1 MVTIHAPLNSG
12 FLSQERADQLA
23 ASGLFADEPE
33 GLSAAWPAVCDRWDG
48 AVERARR
55 LPDGGVDEQ
64 VADEWSFV
72 ETLRHLVFVT
82 DLWVGEIV
90 EGRSG
95 PFHRWGLPPDF
106 AAAMAVPTYG
116 LDVDARP
123 ALEDVLAVRA
133 ERQADVAR
141 VIGVQTAESLLTTCA
156 SRPVPVIGALQTVL
170 HEELAHLSFAERDL
184 ATLERSR

>member
-1 MVTIHAPLNSG
+1 MVTIHSPLNGG
-12 FLSQERADQLA
+12 FLTQERADELA
-23 ASGLFADEPE
+23 AAGLFGDSPE
-33 GLSAAWPAVCDRWDG
+33 GLSSAWPAICARWDE
-48 AVERARR
+48 AVARARR
-55 LPDGGVDEQ
+55 LPSGGVEER

-95 PFHRWGLPPDF
+95 GLHIWGLPPDF
-106 AAAMAVPTYG
+106 AAAMAVPAYG
-116 LDVDARP
+116 LDPDALP
-123 ALEDVLAVRA
+123 SLDEVLAVRK

-141 VIGVQTAESLLTTCA
+141 VIGEQSAESLLRTCT

-184 ATLERSR
+184 ATFEA